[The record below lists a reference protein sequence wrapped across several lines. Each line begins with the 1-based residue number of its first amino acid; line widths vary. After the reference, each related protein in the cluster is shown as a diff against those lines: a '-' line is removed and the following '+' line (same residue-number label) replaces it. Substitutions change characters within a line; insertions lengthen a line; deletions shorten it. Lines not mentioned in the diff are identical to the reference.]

1 MKEKTVI
8 IGAGLTGLSTAYH
21 LCEKKT
27 GFANDYAGESL
38 VIEKETTA
46 GGLCRSFYH
55 NGFTFD
61 TGGHFLHTE
70 DNYVK
75 SLIGKLLKRN
85 RKLVKRKSKI
95 FIKDRFIPYPFQGNL
110 YYLPDEM
117 KVECLSE
124 YINAHVSNN
133 IDKTLKSKNFSEWV
147 RSNFGN
153 GIAKYFMEPFNRKL
167 WRVPLKE
174 ISAEAMKR
182 YIPVPDMNEIV
193 SGALCKS
200 RKAFGYNQEFYYPAK
215 NGIQSLVNSFKTG
228 LDNII
233 TGSEVVRINSKKRN
247 LILNTGSEISYD
259 NLVSTM
265 PLPEVAKCIYD
276 APQIVKKAGSDLR
289 CNSLVIVNIGFK
301 GKPAGKMHWIYLPE
315 EKYECYRI
323 GFYSEVAGSMA
334 PKGMTS
340 AYVEFSVNRGKEKA
354 DIKGLERKAVEC
366 LKKMKFIKGKKDVL
380 SCQSVFIDY
389 GYVIFDS
396 NREQCVG
403 TINNY
408 LNNNGIYSEGRY
420 GGWEYSTMSDAII
433 SGKKLAEKILMG

>member
-1 MKEKTVI
+1 MKEITVV

-21 LCEKKT
+21 MESK
-27 GFANDYAGESL
+27 YAASGNNYSRKCF
-38 VIEKETTA
+38 VIEKEATA

-55 NGFTFD
+55 KGFTFD

-75 SLIGKLLKRN
+75 SLVEKLLKGN
-85 RKLVKRKSKI
+85 SKLVKRNSKI

-124 YINAHVSNN
+124 YIKAYVSNN
-133 IDKTLKSKNFSEWV
+133 NDKAANGKNFREWM
-147 RSNFGN
+147 RSNFGD

-167 WRVPLKE
+167 LKVSLEE

-200 RKAFGYNQEFYYPAK
+200 RKAFGYNHEFYYPAK
-215 NGIQSLVNSFKTG
+215 NGIQSFVNSFKAG
-228 LDNII
+228 LKNII
-233 TGSEVVRINSKKRN
+233 TSAEVIKINSKKKN
-247 LILNTGSEISYD
+247 LKLNTGPEISYD

-265 PLPEVAKCIYD
+265 PLSELVKCISD
-276 APQIVKKAGSDLR
+276 APEIVKKAGNNLR
-289 CNSLVIVNIGFK
+289 CNSLLIVNVGFR

-315 EKYECYRI
+315 EEYECYRI

-340 AYVEFSVNRGKEKA
+340 AYVEFSVNRGKEKT
-354 DIKGLERKAVEC
+354 DIKGLEKKAIEC
-366 LKKMKFIKGKKDVL
+366 LKKMKFIKGKKDIL
-380 SCQSVFIDY
+380 SCQSVFVDY

-403 TINNY
+403 TIKDY

-433 SGKKLAEKILMG
+433 SGKKMAEKILMG